1 MKILVT
7 GFDPF
12 GGEKINPAIESV
24 KKLPDEI
31 AGAKIIKL
39 EIPTV
44 CHQSLKVIDEAIA
57 KYDPDVILS
66 IGQAGG
72 RSEISVERIGINI
85 DDCRIPD
92 NAGNQIID
100 EPVFKDGPAAYFVNL
115 PIKAMVAKIKE
126 HQIPAAVS
134 NTAGTFVCNHVT
146 YGVRHLI
153 ETKYQ
158 GKRSGFIH
166 IPFLPQQVVDKKNLP
181 SMSLDTI
188 VQALVLAIEAIVET
202 KKILKLLEVPLING
216 KNFCIWDIT

>member
-12 GGEKINPAIESV
+12 GGDKINPAIESV
-24 KKLPDEI
+24 KLLPDEI
-31 AGAKIIKL
+31 AGAEIIKL

-57 KYDPDVILS
+57 KYDPDVVLS

-72 RSEISVERIGINI
+72 RTGITVERIGINI

-92 NAGNQIID
+92 NAGQQIID
-100 EPVFKDGPAAYFVNL
+100 EPVFKDGPAAYFSNL
-115 PIKAMVAKIKE
+115 PIKAMVARIREKN
-126 HQIPAAVS
+126 IPASVS
-134 NTAGTFVCNHVT
+134 NTAGTFVCNHVL

-153 ETKYQ
+153 ETKYP

-166 IPFLPQQVVDKKNLP
+166 IPFLPQQVIDKKGQP

-188 VQALVLAIEAIVET
+188 VAALTAAIEAIVDTNED
-202 KKILKLLEVPLING
+202 LKVTG
-216 KNFCIWDIT
+216 GATH